1 MTKVLERQTRNDMAK
16 IADGLPS
23 KAEKIRQ
30 LYSAEYPLADIARF
44 LEIRYQHVRG
54 VVIRAKDKEARQ
66 ARVEAPAKPPAQVW
80 AQVGP
85 NGRVVIPA
93 AYRPLLGIEGGG
105 HVLMLLEDGAV
116 RVLSRDGAIRRAQE
130 IVAPYLKHE
139 SASVDAFLAERRR
152 EARHEERK
160 ERRK

>member
-1 MTKVLERQTRNDMAK
+1 MTKVLDRQTRNSMTK

-23 KAEKIRQ
+23 KAEKIRR
-30 LYSAEYPLADIARF
+30 LRRADFNRSDVAFF
-44 LEIRYQHVRG
+44 LDISYQHVRN
-54 VVIRAKDKEARQ
+54 VEMRAKEKKARQ
-66 ARVEAPAKPPAQVW
+66 ARAEDSAKPPAQIW
-80 AQVGP
+80 AQVGH

-116 RVLSRDGAIRRAQE
+116 RVLSRDGAIRRARE

-152 EARHEERK
+152 EAKREERK